1 MVICLLVRN
10 DEDRN
15 ISKDK
20 RNPTVVHIH
29 LLILYLTSIY
39 QTFGETPTER
49 GTMTITLRT
58 AHRLFSGA

>member
-20 RNPTVVHIH
+20 RNPTVVHVH
-29 LLILYLTSIY
+29 LLILYLTNIY
-39 QTFGETPTER
+39 QTFGETTTEQ
-49 GTMTITLRT
+49 GTVTLTLRI